1 MFSFLVFKEPSAQTC
16 LLEMN
21 ESEAGAAAIP
31 IILQRM
37 ALGSRLRSPASS
49 LTTASE
55 SGGAFYSESS
65 LCINSP
71 ADRSRLI
78 LAQPQ
83 MSPIRFI
90 PFTGSAEKELSW
102 ALHDMYI
109 LSGYHLQ
116 VVQRPHKSSRQR
128 EREEIFKSLHPA
140 ALYAIPSASLRNNFR
155 LIINS

>member
-1 MFSFLVFKEPSAQTC
+1 MFKEPSAQTC

-83 MSPIRFI
+83 MSPIWFI